1 MYLSTHNCLVAPLR
15 FVFAVNSKLSI
26 DLLESYQAQEAYVP
40 WIVNQLVCVVGGV
53 HHMTLLQGIVS

>member
-1 MYLSTHNCLVAPLR
+1 MVAPLR

-40 WIVNQLVCVVGGV
+40 WIVNQLVCCGGGV
-53 HHMTLLQGIVS
+53 HHTTLLQGIVS